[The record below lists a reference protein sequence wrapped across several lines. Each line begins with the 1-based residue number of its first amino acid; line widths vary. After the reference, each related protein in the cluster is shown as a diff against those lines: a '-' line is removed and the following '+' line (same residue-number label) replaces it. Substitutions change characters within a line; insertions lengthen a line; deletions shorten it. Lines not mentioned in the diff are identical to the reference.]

1 MKIVYLTFL
10 IFLFIMKKLLLFF
23 FICFAACKANA
34 YPIVIHTSCGSH
46 MTDTDLWGDMTEA
59 EIKAELETLCSQEQE
74 GED

>member
-1 MKIVYLTFL
+1 
-10 IFLFIMKKLLLFF
+10 MKKLLFLF

-46 MTDTDLWGDMTEA
+46 MTDTELWKDMTIA
-59 EIKAELETLCSQEQE
+59 EIKLVLEELCSQEQE